1 MFLKLAFAFIHCLML
16 HCFALFSHTK
26 EKKCSWTADMNEW
39 YKISYFCL
47 SLGEWP
53 TWHNITYLPN
63 FKYMY
68 NKYIIEN
75 KLQYPELGRG
85 SSLVRQRTKDL
96 SKTDF
101 SMILH
106 KRTAVTQHGMA
117 YLCKWPHA
125 WNKTNTS
132 TVLLSNIIVS
142 LWTSVSSY
150 ISLSVVSNAH
160 KCLLQTQTNSVYLC
174 TSKKINNSMFIL

>member
-1 MFLKLAFAFIHCLML
+1 ML
-16 HCFALFSHTK
+16 HCFALFSQTK
-26 EKKCSWTADMNEW
+26 EKKCSWTANMNEW
-39 YKISYFCL
+39 YKIFYFCL

-53 TWHNITYLPN
+53 TWHNITYFPN
-63 FKYMY
+63 FNYMY
-68 NKYIIEN
+68 NKYKIEN

-85 SSLVRQRTKDL
+85 SSLVRQRTKDS

-106 KRTAVTQHGMA
+106 KHTAVTQHGMA

-132 TVLLSNIIVS
+132 FTKQYYCFFMDICIKLQASM
-142 LWTSVSSY
+142 
-150 ISLSVVSNAH
+150 VSNACS
-160 KCLLQTQTNSVYLC
+160 KRKQTVFTCVQARR
-174 TSKKINNSMFIL
+174 

>member
-1 MFLKLAFAFIHCLML
+1 ML
-16 HCFALFSHTK
+16 HCFALFSQTK

-39 YKISYFCL
+39 YKVFYFCL

-63 FKYMY
+63 FNYMY
-68 NKYIIEN
+68 NKYKIEN
-75 KLQYPELGRG
+75 KLRYPELGRG

-125 WNKTNTS
+125 RNKTNTS
-132 TVLLSNIIVS
+132 FTKQYYCFFIDICIKLHFPK
-142 LWTSVSSY
+142 Y
-150 ISLSVVSNAH
+150 GF
-160 KCLLQTQTNSVYLC
+160 KCLLQTQTNCIYLC
-174 TSKKINNSMFIL
+174 TSKKINNRMFIF